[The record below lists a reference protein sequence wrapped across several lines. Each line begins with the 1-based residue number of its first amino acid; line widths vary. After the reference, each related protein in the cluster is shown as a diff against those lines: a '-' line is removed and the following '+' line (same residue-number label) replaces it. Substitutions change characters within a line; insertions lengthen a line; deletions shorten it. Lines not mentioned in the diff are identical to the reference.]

1 MQTSWLNTNVTQGL
15 KSAPKTTKFLLLE
28 VRESDDLSL
37 RAYMK
42 SLTPTTQQWCLNKQ
56 HLSVQIKMS
65 RFDILVDHWFL
76 F

>member
-15 KSAPKTTKFLLLE
+15 KSAPQKTKFLLLE
-28 VRESDDLSL
+28 VRENEDLSL

-42 SLTPTTQQWCLNKQ
+42 SLTPTTQQWSLNKQ
-56 HLSVQIKMS
+56 HLSVQINMS